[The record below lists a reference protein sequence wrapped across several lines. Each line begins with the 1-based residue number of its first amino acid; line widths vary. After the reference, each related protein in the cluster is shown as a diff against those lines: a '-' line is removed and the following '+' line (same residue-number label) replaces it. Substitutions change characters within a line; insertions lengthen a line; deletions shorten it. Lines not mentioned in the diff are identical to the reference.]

1 MQRGK
6 GSSMTSFSVEYC
18 ASLQRQPCIRIYT
31 LLNFYQSFDPLPP
44 CHCHKSADFVHF
56 VFFGGTPTADVIY
69 GSPLA
74 PRASRAQSPASTI
87 EELERP
93 VRGGRFH
100 ELLKRRDRE
109 GEGERRRE
117 CLQKR
122 GRREEGGISNI
133 SLTVHDR
140 RRRIRRGF
148 RGTFLP

>member
-1 MQRGK
+1 MSTNFVLYPLHSLPRRIK
-6 GSSMTSFSVEYC
+6 GLPYMTSANFSDFLTP
-18 ASLQRQPCIRIYT
+18 S
-31 LLNFYQSFDPLPP
+31 PL
-44 CHCHKSADFVHF
+44 VTVTNQLHF
-56 VFFGGTPTADVIY
+56 VFWGGPPTADVIY

-109 GEGERRRE
+109 REGERRRE